1 VTRLGF
7 RGATAVATAALCGMI
22 LVLGAAPGL
31 TWLDAGELGAAAWE
45 LGIAHPPG
53 YPVFALGHKAVML
66 LLPVGD
72 AAFRGNLASA
82 LLGAGALALLVSVGR
97 RAGQSRA
104 PLLAAALLVSVTPA
118 FALHAV
124 TIEVY
129 TGVAL
134 FVAAWLRLLSTPA
147 EAGAPPDPRAV
158 VAGAF
163 LVGLALGH
171 HAELRLLA
179 LPFVAVA
186 AFVLRGDRRA
196 WAFVLAAALAGAL
209 VVLYLPLRAAAEPWR
224 DWGHPATPAALWD
237 HLMGARIRAAYG
249 DQMGRLAWS
258 DASRFAHEVLAPLG
272 PALPLALV
280 GAALTLRRR
289 LTRLLLAVVVL
300 DAVYALIVNPMGLRD
315 LQNGLPAIAAV
326 ALLAVTGIDAL
337 ATRLGPRAPLARA
350 IGAVILLV
358 GAGLQGPFLRGSDR
372 GLPVLVDAALAQ
384 TPPGGAVSVASDNL
398 AAGLAFA
405 QVVEGARPD
414 LAVLVRQHLWDASSL
429 GPVARRLPAFFGGWW
444 PPAPPRNLARVSGRA
459 RRDRA
464 PLGGRP
470 GCRGA
475 PSAAGPLPRVS
486 ALRAVD
492 AGRPGLARR
501 RGRPRGAGPGRCRR
515 AGRAAGPHGARPLVR
530 GLRRRDRRPDRLRPG
545 R

>member
-1 VTRLGF
+1 MTRLGF

-289 LTRLLLAVVVL
+289 LTRLLLAVVVVGRGL
-300 DAVYALIVNPMGLRD
+300 CAHREPDGAARPAERPAGHRRRGPARRDGNRRPRDAAG
-315 LQNGLPAIAAV
+315 PAGTVGACHRRGDPAA
-326 ALLAVTGIDAL
+326 
-337 ATRLGPRAPLARA
+337 RRRAP
-350 IGAVILLV
+350 GAVP
-358 GAGLQGPFLRGSDR
+358 ARDR
-372 GLPVLVDAALAQ
+372 
-384 TPPGGAVSVASDNL
+384 S
-398 AAGLAFA
+398 
-405 QVVEGARPD
+405 RP
-414 LAVLVRQHLWDASSL
+414 A
-429 GPVARRLPAFFGGWW
+429 
-444 PPAPPRNLARVSGRA
+444 RA
-459 RRDRA
+459 RRR
-464 PLGGRP
+464 RP
-470 GCRGA
+470 
-475 PSAAGPLPRVS
+475 
-486 ALRAVD
+486 
-492 AGRPGLARR
+492 RPDPARR
-501 RGRPRGAGPGRCRR
+501 RG
-515 AGRAAGPHGARPLVR
+515 
-530 GLRRRDRRPDRLRPG
+530 
-545 R
+545 